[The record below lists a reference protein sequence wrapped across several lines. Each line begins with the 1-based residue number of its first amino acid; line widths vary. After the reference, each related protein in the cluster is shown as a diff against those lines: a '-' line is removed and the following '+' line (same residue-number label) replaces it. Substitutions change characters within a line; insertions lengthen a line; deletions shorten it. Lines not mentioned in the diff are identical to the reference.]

1 MEQAAERDRTLERMP
16 CVKDARA
23 NILLSR
29 TDRAQ
34 NVLDKTLIVGGPVAY
49 DKKPITET
57 GSYQARFWGQWAT
70 SLAAHGTIRGSF
82 SLADVGGS
90 ADLPWVDAALG
101 GERGCGGAGVDVR
114 YQAFSLH
121 L

>member
-82 SLADVGGS
+82 SLANVGRS
-90 ADLPWVDAALG
+90 ADLPWVDAALAG
-101 GERGCGGAGVDVR
+101 VRGCGGG
-114 YQAFSLH
+114 
-121 L
+121 